1 MRKNNFLLVEK
12 SFKQSPSHTNVD
24 GKISLDSLKV
34 GDGWR
39 IDFMWRLK
47 LIKNVFFCVIC
58 QFCFTKFQVGG

>member
-39 IDFMWRLK
+39 IDFM
-47 LIKNVFFCVIC
+47 
-58 QFCFTKFQVGG
+58 